1 MPPKL
6 LAACI
11 VLVSI
16 MPLGSLQAADKA
28 PDLDWQWH
36 TSTELN
42 YCSGS
47 YQPLVFDTLDN
58 LATAP
63 QAIHSDS
70 DTSEFENG
78 ITTLRGN
85 VVMQQGHQ
93 RLSSE
98 LISLDSNTDVIYV
111 NENVEYRSPGMLITA
126 ANGVFNMDP
135 SQSSLQDAHLV
146 QFDSEL
152 RAEATSI
159 TINSDDSMVLKD
171 GSFSFCPPGD
181 NSWHIASSR
190 IDILPEKGVGEARN
204 AVLNLGPVPIFY
216 LPWISFPI
224 DDQRRSG
231 FLYPQVST
239 SSNAGLN
246 IATPYYLNLAPN
258 YDAVVTPHFREH
270 RGLHLTSQARYLGSN
285 GVHQSNA
292 LVAIDDKQS
301 SSKSWFADYRFSGQ
315 ITEQLSADIKLARAS
330 DIELFNNF
338 DYTSTQADAN
348 KVSSE
353 IVFTYD
359 VGVDALKKATL
370 GFKQHQQ
377 LTSNAPTYNLLPYA
391 NLSGNG
397 DLEADAIWQYD
408 LSYDNF
414 HRHSHTS
421 LTGMNAING
430 QRVHLAPSIQ
440 YDWQSDYAYS
450 KSTLSLPT
458 SFYQLTDTPTGI
470 ASNQSRSIY
479 QLQLDTGLLFDR
491 PTTSGGQQTLEPR
504 LYWAYAPYKNQDNVP
519 VFDTSAV
526 GKPLYQANRFNG
538 PDRIGDTN
546 RVTLGVSSRV
556 LAADGKQ
563 QAKFSLAQIHY
574 LDDRQVQ
581 LSSSTATATETSSPF
596 YGQMDYQ
603 FNDKLSSNLSI
614 DWDDGANKLE
624 AMSANV
630 RYRAASNQ
638 IVAASYTETTSS
650 KQSQTSVIWP
660 LAPQWTLFA
669 QQKND
674 ITNSR
679 QLDRIAGLEYAN
691 CCYKVRLVNRDWY
704 VDQATG
710 TEHGVFLELELK
722 GLGDS
727 DTRLFGTGDAEIQE
741 FMENIT
747 GYNERFN

>member
-1 MPPKL
+1 M
-6 LAACI
+6 
-11 VLVSI
+11 VMVSI
-16 MPLGSLQAADKA
+16 MPFGTLQAADTA
-28 PDLDWQWH
+28 QHLDWQWH

-47 YQPLVFDTLDN
+47 YQPLMFDTLGSS
-58 LATAP
+58 LPTASQP
-63 QAIHSDS
+63 IHTDS
-70 DTSEFENG
+70 DTSEFDNG

-85 VVMQQGHQ
+85 VVMQQGTQ

-98 LISLDSNTDVIYV
+98 LISLDSNTDVIHIDD
-111 NENVEYRSPGMLITA
+111 NVEYRRPGMLITA
-126 ANGVFNMDP
+126 ANGVFNMDR
-135 SQSSLQDAHLV
+135 SQSSLQDAQLV
-146 QFDSEL
+146 QFASEL
-152 RAEATSI
+152 RAQATSI
-159 TINSDDSMVLKD
+159 TINSDDSMVLQD
-171 GSFSFCPPGD
+171 GSFSFCPPTD
-181 NSWHIASSR
+181 NSWNIASSR

-204 AVLNLGPVPIFY
+204 AVLSLGPVPIFY

-231 FLYPQVST
+231 FLYPQLST
-239 SSNAGLN
+239 SSNAGLYL
-246 IATPYYLNLAPN
+246 ATPYYLNLAPN
-258 YDAVVTPHFREH
+258 YDAIVTPHYKEH
-270 RGLHLTSQARYLGSN
+270 RGLHLTSQGRYLGSS
-285 GVHQSNA
+285 GIHQSNT
-292 LVAIDDKQS
+292 LITVDDKQS
-301 SSKSWFADYRFSGQ
+301 SNHSWYADYSFSGQ
-315 ITEQLSADIKLARAS
+315 FNEQLSADIKLARAS
-330 DIELFNNF
+330 DIALFDN
-338 DYTSTQADAN
+338 YEYASTQADAN
-348 KVSSE
+348 KVTSE
-353 IVFTYD
+353 MVFNYQ
-359 VGVDALKKATL
+359 VGIDALNKVTL

-377 LTSNAPTYNLLPYA
+377 LTTNAPTYNLLPYA
-391 NLSGNG
+391 HLSGNG
-397 DLEADAIWQYD
+397 ELAEDAIWQYA
-408 LSYDNF
+408 LSYDHF
-414 HRHSHTS
+414 QRGSHAS
-421 LTGMNAING
+421 LTGLSAING
-430 QRVHLAPSIQ
+430 QRVHLTPSMQ
-440 YDWQSDYAYS
+440 YAWQSSYAYS

-458 SFYQLTDTPTGI
+458 SFYQLTDTPAGV
-470 ASNQSRSIY
+470 ASRQGRSIY
-479 QLQLDTGLLFDR
+479 QLELDSGLLFER
-491 PTTSGGQQTLEPR
+491 PTANGGQQTLEPR
-504 LYWAYAPYKNQDNVP
+504 LYWAYAPYQEQDDLP
-519 VFDTSAV
+519 VFDTSAI

-603 FNDKLSSNLSI
+603 FNDKLSSNLSV
-614 DWDDGANKLE
+614 DWNNRTNEVE

-638 IVAASYTETTSS
+638 IVATSYTETASS
-650 KQSQTSVIWP
+650 IQTQTSVIWP

-669 QQKND
+669 QQKDD

-710 TEHGVFLELELK
+710 DEHGLFLELELK

-727 DTRLFGTGDAEIQE
+727 DTRLFGTGDADIQE
-741 FMENIT
+741 FMKNIT